1 MSVTAW
7 GIIVCLVIWIVPVSS
22 VISNLSATYKPKFRW
37 G

>member
-7 GIIVCLVIWIVPVSS
+7 GIIVYLVIWIVPVGS
-22 VISNLSATYKPKFRW
+22 VISNLRATHKPKFRW